1 HREELTYFP
10 SQYSVDYE
18 WFLSEFKT
26 ALCIYDWIN
35 EVDENKICEKFSIAP
50 GDLRRLCETAEWLA
64 HAFTRI
70 ASEFGKKFPNLE
82 TRIRYGVK
90 EELLELVSIRNIG
103 RVRARK
109 LYNSGIKTRRDI
121 LANLQKVAK
130 LIGEKIAEKVLRDI
144 DSFKP

>member
-1 HREELTYFP
+1 
-10 SQYSVDYE
+10 
-18 WFLSEFKT
+18 
-26 ALCIYDWIN
+26 
-35 EVDENKICEKFSIAP
+35 
-50 GDLRRLCETAEWLA
+50 A

-121 LANLQKVAK
+121 LANPQKVAK